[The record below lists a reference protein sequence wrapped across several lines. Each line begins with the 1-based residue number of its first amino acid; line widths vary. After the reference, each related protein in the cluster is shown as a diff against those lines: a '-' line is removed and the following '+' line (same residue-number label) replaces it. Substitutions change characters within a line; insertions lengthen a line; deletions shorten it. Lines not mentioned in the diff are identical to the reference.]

1 MKINPI
7 NSGNIPFL
15 KRKQVRQKPL
25 IINGEM
31 IKMIKDEEADNNE
44 LIPKLRM
51 IIVREYGVIKGE
63 EEKADGRE
71 EK

>member
-15 KRKQVRQKPL
+15 KKKQPV
-25 IINGEM
+25 IIQEGF
-31 IKMIKDEEADNNE
+31 IKMVPDEEADSNE

-51 IIVREYGVIKGE
+51 TLIKEYGVIRGE
-63 EEKADGRE
+63 ETIEGRDEK
-71 EK
+71 

>member
-1 MKINPI
+1 MMKINPI
-7 NSGNIPFL
+7 NLGNISFL
-15 KRKQVRQKPL
+15 KRKQVQQKPL

-31 IKMIKDEEADNNE
+31 VKMIKDEEADSNE

-51 IIVREYGVIKGE
+51 IIIENYEVTKGE
-63 EEKADGRE
+63 ENIDGRE

>member
-15 KRKQVRQKPL
+15 KRKQVQQKPL

-51 IIVREYGVIKGE
+51 VIIENYEAIRGE
-63 EEKADGRE
+63 ENIDGRE

>member
-15 KRKQVRQKPL
+15 KRKQVQQKPL
-25 IINGEM
+25 IVNGEM

-51 IIVREYGVIKGE
+51 VIIENYEVIKGE
-63 EEKADGRE
+63 ENIDGRK

>member
-15 KRKQVRQKPL
+15 KRKQVQQKPL
-25 IINGEM
+25 VINGEM

-51 IIVREYGVIKGE
+51 IVIENYGVIKGE
-63 EEKADGRE
+63 ENIDGRE

>member
-7 NSGNIPFL
+7 NLGNISFL
-15 KRKQVRQKPL
+15 KRKQAQQKPL

-31 IKMIKDEEADNNE
+31 IKMIKDEEADSNE

-51 IIVREYGVIKGE
+51 IDIKEYGVIRGE
-63 EEKADGRE
+63 ENIDGRE
-71 EK
+71 EE

>member
-25 IINGEM
+25 IINGEV

-51 IIVREYGVIKGE
+51 VIIENYEVIKGE
-63 EEKADGRE
+63 ENIDGRK

>member
-15 KRKQVRQKPL
+15 KKKQ
-25 IINGEM
+25 
-31 IKMIKDEEADNNE
+31 IKQNPIVVYGDMVKMVPDEEADKKSI
-44 LIPKLRM
+44 IPKLRM
-51 IIVREYGVIKGE
+51 IIIKEYGIIEGE
-63 EEKADGRE
+63 KNIDGRE

>member
-15 KRKQVRQKPL
+15 KRKQGQQKPL

-51 IIVREYGVIKGE
+51 VIIENYEAIRGE
-63 EEKADGRE
+63 ENIDGRE

>member
-51 IIVREYGVIKGE
+51 VIIENYEVIKGE
-63 EEKADGRE
+63 ENIDGRK

>member
-7 NSGNIPFL
+7 NLGNISFL
-15 KRKQVRQKPL
+15 KRKQVQQKPL

-31 IKMIKDEEADNNE
+31 IKMIKDEEAESNE

-51 IIVREYGVIKGE
+51 VIVENYGVIKGE
-63 EEKADGRE
+63 ENIDGRE

>member
-1 MKINPI
+1 MRINPI
-7 NSGNIPFL
+7 NLGNISFL
-15 KRKQVRQKPL
+15 KRKQVQQKPL

-31 IKMIKDEEADNNE
+31 IKMIKDEEADSNE

-51 IIVREYGVIKGE
+51 TIIKEYGVTRGE
-63 EEKADGRE
+63 ENIDGRE

>member
-1 MKINPI
+1 MRILPI
-7 NSGNIPFL
+7 NSGNTSFL
-15 KRKQVRQKPL
+15 KRKQVQQKPL

-51 IIVREYGVIKGE
+51 IIIENYGVIEGE
-63 EEKADGRE
+63 NSDNTSTYRS
-71 EK
+71 